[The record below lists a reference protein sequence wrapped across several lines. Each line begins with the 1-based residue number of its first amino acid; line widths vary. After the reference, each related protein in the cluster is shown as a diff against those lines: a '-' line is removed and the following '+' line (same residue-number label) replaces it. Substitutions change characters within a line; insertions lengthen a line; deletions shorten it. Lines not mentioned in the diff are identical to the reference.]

1 MSLTK
6 VSYSMITGAS
16 VNVLDFIPA
25 GFNYSTTD
33 CSAYIQA
40 AIDSL
45 SDTTGGTVYFPV
57 GVYAISNSISIA
69 EDAISLVGEGTAIGG
84 PGASNNGASVIR
96 TIGSCNVFNVT
107 SVINN
112 FTIKNLYI
120 NSTVTTGYALNL
132 SSSGNITNLYVSNV
146 FVQEM
151 LGFLHVSANG
161 IITHALIEF
170 CQFAY
175 NTGNHVL
182 YDDGAILNSITFDSC
197 KFEPAGQGFSAYRAY
212 GTSIATGQQKFIH
225 CVIESIRSARAMDLG
240 ANAIAT
246 SFYGCHFENNASQIN
261 GVAVNNGCD
270 IFFAGGQS
278 NILVENCS
286 FSYPFGTATN
296 FINVNNSAFATV
308 TCISNTIAIGTN
320 SAGFVKDSLGLST
333 VLMNNVYVGDG
344 VSTVYTNQ
352 NVTSPTIINE
362 LGSIKFGNF
371 VGPIVKFCQTT
382 DATPTKIWGELYQ
395 FQASSGW
402 LITANVIGVNASGA
416 VYSAFM
422 LRSLITSDA
431 TNATTIRGS
440 ANEIPIVSGAQN
452 AEFVLTGST
461 ATAGLEL
468 RVTGI
473 ASTTIRWQA
482 NIQINRIGF

>member
-25 GFNYSTTD
+25 GFSYSTTD

-45 SDTTGGTVYFPV
+45 SNTTGGTVYFPV

-69 EDAISLVGEGTAIGG
+69 KDAISLVGAGTAIGN
-84 PGASNNGASVIR
+84 PGVSNNGASVIR
-96 TIGSCNVFNVT
+96 TISSCNVFSVT
-107 SVINN
+107 SAINN
-112 FTIKNLYI
+112 FTVKNLYI
-120 NSTVTTGYALNL
+120 NSTVVTGYALNL
-132 SSSGNITNLYVSNV
+132 SSAGNITNLYFSNV
-146 FVQEM
+146 FVQQM

-182 YDDGAILNSITFDSC
+182 YDDGAILSNITFDSS
-197 KFEPAGQGFSAYRAY
+197 KFEPAGQGFSAYRAF
-212 GTSIATGQQKFIH
+212 GNSVATGPQKFMH

-246 SFYGCHFENNASQIN
+246 SFYGCHFENNASEIN
-261 GVAVNNGCD
+261 SVAVDSGCD

-278 NILVENCS
+278 NILVENCN
-286 FSYPFGTATN
+286 FAYPFSSATN
-296 FINVNNSAFATV
+296 FVNVNNSAYATV
-308 TCISNTIAIGTN
+308 TCINNTVSVGTN
-320 SAGFVKDSLGLST
+320 SVGFVKDSFGSGT
-333 VLMNNVYVGDG
+333 VLMSNVYVGNSVG
-344 VSTVYTNQ
+344 TVYTNQ
-352 NVTSPTIINE
+352 NITNPTVVND

-371 VGPIVKFCQTT
+371 IGPIVKFCQTT
-382 DATPTKIWGELYQ
+382 DATPTKIWGNLYQ

-402 LITANVIGVNASGA
+402 LITANVIGINVSGA
-416 VYSAFM
+416 IYSAFM

-440 ANEIPIVSGAQN
+440 ANETPIVSGAQN
-452 AEFVLTGST
+452 AAFVLTGST

-473 ASTTIRWQA
+473 ASTTIKWQA
-482 NIQINRIGF
+482 NIEISKVGF